1 VQATA
6 TFRIGTAG
14 WALPRDCR
22 DAFPEDGSNLQRYA
36 SRFGAVE
43 INSSFYRPHRRSTW
57 ERWAASVPDTFR
69 FAVKMPKTITHE
81 RRLVDAGPLLD
92 DFLAQVSALGDRLG
106 CLLVQLPPSL
116 RFDSEVADAF
126 FRELRGRFGGGA
138 AVEPRH
144 ESWFEAMAGDLLAR
158 HGVARVAADPA
169 RVPEAALTGGFAG
182 LAYVRLHGSPRM
194 YYSSY
199 DDEYLGALALRLRE
213 LAAAARDVWCIFD
226 NTAHGA
232 AAANALSLLDRL
244 DTAPP
249 RRRPASS

>member
-1 VQATA
+1 MPDAT

-22 DAFPEDGSNLQRYA
+22 DAFAEDGSNLQRYA
-36 SRFGAVE
+36 TRFGAVE

-57 ERWAASVPDTFR
+57 ERWAASVPAGFQ
-69 FAVKMPKTITHE
+69 FAVKAPRTITHE
-81 RRLVDAGPLLD
+81 QRLVGTGQLLD

-116 RFDSEVADAF
+116 RFEPEVAAAF
-126 FRELRGRFGGGA
+126 LDDLRRRFAGGV

-144 ESWFEAMAGDLLAR
+144 ETWFDATAGELLAR
-158 HGVARVAADPA
+158 HAVARVAADPA
-169 RVPEAALTGGFAG
+169 RVPDAALTGGFAG

-199 DDEYLGALALRLRE
+199 DDDYLDALALRLRE
-213 LAAAARDVWCIFD
+213 LAVAARDVWCIFD

-232 AAANALSLLDRL
+232 AAANALSLVDRL
-244 DTAPP
+244 TATP